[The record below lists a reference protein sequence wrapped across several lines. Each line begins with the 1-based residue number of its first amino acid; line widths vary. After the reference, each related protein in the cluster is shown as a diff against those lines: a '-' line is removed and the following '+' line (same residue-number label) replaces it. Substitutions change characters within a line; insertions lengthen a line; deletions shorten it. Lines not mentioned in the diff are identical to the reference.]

1 MNPCIFLKYNLEKQM
16 HNAIFKKKNL
26 PLIII
31 ECFPRNLLKSLSDC
45 LIKNEVNSKVSLKA
59 SEKFI

>member
-1 MNPCIFLKYNLEKQM
+1 M